1 MAPGQTF
8 TVFHLLQQFP
18 HWRHQDTDKDT
29 YLLYRR
35 AHAITMVLL
44 QRMQVPYS
52 KCSLGN
58 IPHHQPYCTR
68 ASSLASNL
76 CFLWWTVMLH
86 SWLITSQG
94 SSQFLLYALEMR
106 SHPLSIRFSKF
117 HFEMLKHWSWQLT
130 NKMSNCS
137 PSISRFVLWLEKI
150 YPVYHVVSIAWL
162 PSTKLSCHSQHFL
175 RTNDCGQCVISQEM
189 KKQKRNRKYRVFMT
203 SPLPSCDVLHDGR
216 LQ

>member
-8 TVFHLLQQFP
+8 AVFHLLQQFP
-18 HWRHQDTDKDT
+18 HRRHQDTDKDT

-68 ASSLASNL
+68 ASTLASNL

-86 SWLITSQG
+86 SWLNTTQD
-94 SSQFLLYALEMR
+94 SSQFLLYALEMK
-106 SHPLSIRFSKF
+106 SHPLSIGFYKF
-117 HFEMLKHWSWQLT
+117 HFETLKHQSWQFI
-130 NKMSNCS
+130 NKMSSRS
-137 PSISRFVLWLEKI
+137 PSMSLLVLWLEKI
-150 YPVYHVVSIAWL
+150 HPVCHVVRVAWL
-162 PSTKLSCHSQHFL
+162 SSAKLSCHSQHFL
-175 RTNDCGQCVISQEM
+175 QTNDCGQCVISQ
-189 KKQKRNRKYRVFMT
+189 
-203 SPLPSCDVLHDGR
+203 
-216 LQ
+216 